1 MIEHHIILMENDEH
15 RLNHFNTHFSDMID
29 SNEISIFPAITKN
42 TSNFIDIPKNIDINI
57 DKKFRKIAT
66 VGQIGCALSHITLW
80 QYLLQKDTSMAI
92 VLEDDAIMSDDYRNE
107 LQSIIDELPKNWD
120 FVNLF
125 THPKQST
132 RKNRYEIPGKV
143 CLLNRIR
150 TWGTVGYL
158 ISKSGLQKIC
168 KKLEKIGLYAPID
181 IVLQDFLEDLV
192 VFNLKNDIVSTAGQ
206 LTESD
211 TTKNRLKS
219 NVWQSNSYLN
229 LLHSKNKKIR
239 YYPIEP
245 FNIYPKAKHDNSI
258 TDFSIDHDNHSLMM
272 NFKQGAPKKGDT
284 LIFEKIM
291 DLPMTFNSSNILSFV
306 VNSSYFNYNVSNFF
320 KYTVSIND
328 EKILYEKVGLY
339 SNNNNISIIL
349 NNIQKIKLTVN
360 LETIRDCEDW
370 NWRENIKLTINDIK
384 LESTGKFYDDH
395 LSYSSPHS
403 IDMYSSRKQP
413 LVSLLK
419 ELSQQGSII
428 DVFIPGGNKGDGL
441 IYQGAYTLFARFG
454 IEINTFD
461 KVSQIPNKSDILI
474 ILGSGG
480 FSKNYH
486 TMIDIIPK
494 LITNYQMNYIFPS
507 TFDLSFAPV
516 KEFIS
521 NIPENVVIFCREK
534 RSYEGVKK
542 LLNSERVFLDHDTA
556 FHLDYTPWIKR
567 SDGSINAF
575 RVDKESSKIV
585 IPEDNIDIS
594 SGFHYQWKEL
604 LDEIV
609 KYSEIN
615 TNRAHVSIAAAK
627 MGKITNIY
635 PSNYFKQEEIYR
647 YSLINFD
654 NVAFMDGD

>member
-1 MIEHHIILMENDEH
+1 M
-15 RLNHFNTHFSDMID
+15 
-29 SNEISIFPAITKN
+29 K
-42 TSNFIDIPKNIDINI
+42 
-57 DKKFRKIAT
+57 
-66 VGQIGCALSHITLW
+66 
-80 QYLLQKDTSMAI
+80 
-92 VLEDDAIMSDDYRNE
+92 
-107 LQSIIDELPKNWD
+107 
-120 FVNLF
+120 
-125 THPKQST
+125 
-132 RKNRYEIPGKV
+132 
-143 CLLNRIR
+143 RIR

-158 ISKSGLQKIC
+158 ISKNGLQKIC
-168 KKLEKIGLYAPID
+168 KKLDKIGLYSPID

-211 TTKNRLKS
+211 TTTNRLKS

-229 LLHSKNKKIR
+229 LLHSQNDKIR
-239 YYPIEP
+239 YNSIEP
-245 FNIYPKAKHDNSI
+245 FNIYPNAIHDSEIPDFSTKHDNY
-258 TDFSIDHDNHSLMM
+258 SLTM
-272 NFKQGAPKKGDT
+272 NFKKRDPKKGDM
-284 LIFEKIM
+284 LIFEKII
-291 DLPMTFNSSNILSFV
+291 DLPMTFSTSNILSFI
-306 VNSSYFNYNVSNFF
+306 VNSNYFNYNLSNFF

-328 EKILYEKVGLY
+328 ENLLYEKIGLY
-339 SNNNNISIIL
+339 SNDNNISIIL
-349 NNIQKIKLTVN
+349 NDIQEIKLSVR

-370 NWRENIKLTINDIK
+370 NWGKNVKLTIKDIK
-384 LESTGKFYDDH
+384 LESTGKFYNDH

-403 IDMYSSRKQP
+403 IDLYSSRKQP

-419 ELSQQGSII
+419 ELTQQDSII

-441 IYQGAYTLFARFG
+441 IYQGAYTLFSRFG

-461 KVSQIPNKSDILI
+461 KVSQMPKTSETLI

-486 TMIDIIPK
+486 TMVDIIPK

-507 TFDLSFAPV
+507 TFDLSFTPV

-534 RSYEGVKK
+534 ISYEAVKK
-542 LLNSERVFLDHDTA
+542 LLNRERVFLDHDTA

-567 SDGSINAF
+567 SDGLINAF
-575 RVDKESSKIV
+575 RIDKESSKID

-594 SGFHYQWKEL
+594 NGFYHQWKEL
-604 LDEIV
+604 LDEIS
-609 KYSEIN
+609 KYSEVN

-647 YSLINFD
+647 YSLIDFE
-654 NVAFMDGD
+654 NVAFMSGD